1 MIRDKAPRRIRRYS
15 NRKLYDVEKKRYVT
29 LESLAALVAAGEELE
44 VHDQKTG
51 EDLTSLTL
59 AQILLEGLKE
69 KTARIPRQVL
79 VRLVRLGAGP
89 ASGWTDWTGPR
100 EAAHRARAEVEKI
113 VGGLLTRGRLSL
125 DEALHLRQEVSR
137 SVQGIVTEAQT
148 GIEDGIRSLLGSPE
162 PHDARP
168 AKAKAKATGKTR
180 KEARVEKSARRTGRV
195 VRKRTT
201 A

>member
-1 MIRDKAPRRIRRYS
+1 MIGDKAPRRIRRYT

-29 LESLAALVAAGEELE
+29 LEGLAALVAAGEEVE

-79 VRLVRLGAGP
+79 VRLVRLSAGP
-89 ASGWTDWTGPR
+89 ASEWADWTGPR
-100 EAAHRARAEVEKI
+100 EAAFRARAEVEKI

-125 DEALHLRQEVSR
+125 EEALHLRQEVSR
-137 SVQGIVTEAQT
+137 SVHGIVAEAQA
-148 GIEDGIRSLLGSPE
+148 GLEDGIRSLLGSPE
-162 PHDARP
+162 PPRVRS
-168 AKAKAKATGKTR
+168 AKAKPRETR
-180 KEARVEKSARRTGRV
+180 KVARVRKSAAHKGRV
-195 VRKRTT
+195 VKKRTT